1 MEIEDSSLEQI
12 VRMREAEKIIQRY
25 VTNPT
30 IIQVMD
36 ETRLY
41 FRVLSMSKE
50 DTCCNVYFQC
60 SFCVCL
66 DYKCKHLMGIRLL
79 IEQHMPKSQKELH
92 FIDDVLEMHGLQNLV
107 SVNANF
113 DGDKDESIFTTI
125 LIQSETFRTFQ
136 ESLHSIT
143 NPTVSICKARMQ
155 PLTH

>member
-1 MEIEDSSLEQI
+1 
-12 VRMREAEKIIQRY
+12 MREANKIIERY
-25 VTNPT
+25 VINPT
-30 IIQVMD
+30 KIQVMD

-41 FRVLSMSKE
+41 FKVLSMSKE

-113 DGDKDESIFTTI
+113 DGDKDESIFATI
-125 LIQSETFRTFQ
+125 SILKETFSTCQ
-136 ESLHSIT
+136 VALDSIT
-143 NPTVSICKARMQ
+143 TDNVSICKEKMQ
-155 PLTH
+155 VLYHELTCMLFPLR